1 MIATRILRRPRV
13 LVVGCGDVGL
23 RCVAQWRDTRR
34 DLRIV
39 ALTSHPARRD
49 ALRAAGATPVV
60 GDLDRPQTLRRLR
73 GIARTILHL
82 APPQP

>member
-23 RCVAQWRDTRR
+23 RCVAQWRATRR

-39 ALTSHPARRD
+39 ALTSHPARR
-49 ALRAAGATPVV
+49 
-60 GDLDRPQTLRRLR
+60 
-73 GIARTILHL
+73 
-82 APPQP
+82 